1 MLSDDRSLLSG
12 HTYYL
17 RRMTPTSISNRVFI
31 SSNPKEVRRANSS
44 FIPEFPSVLS
54 PLAFPDFISF
64 SNKTI
69 SFIIATSSHFPNPH
83 SKPSISNTNRSWT
96 LLCHHL
102 PALLLLCHATPPWS
116 IVVHQRLVL
125 SSVEWFYLSIQKT
138 FTSQQAMAMTQFTSW
153 TCHPFRS
160 PPLLMVIIRCPN
172 SKSHGL
178 LLKVSPSHLILEK
191 NIAVQEGASVV
202 KMARRLSLQDVRSR
216 FNVYLVFARG

>member
-1 MLSDDRSLLSG
+1 
-12 HTYYL
+12 
-17 RRMTPTSISNRVFI
+17 MTSISISNRVFI
-31 SSNPKEVRRANSS
+31 SSNPKEVRRAYSS
-44 FIPEFPSVLS
+44 IFPEFPSVLS

-64 SNKTI
+64 SNKWYH
-69 SFIIATSSHFPNPH
+69 SFATSSHFPNPH

-102 PALLLLCHATPPWS
+102 PALLLLCRATPPWS

-216 FNVYLVFARG
+216 FNVYPVFARG